1 MFTTIYAFLALPV
14 LYGLFYLLAVVR
26 IWRLDRMLAIVS
38 FFFAPVGLYAM
49 VRYWSVEEDNPRV
62 PMLVSFGALALWIG
76 LLAWGLSYQPPDYG
90 QDYLAQD
97 GSLVEDDP
105 VAEKL
110 RLSVAVANLPW
121 RAGEVEIPEAKAVID
136 VPQHF
141 RFVSAE
147 ALSGI
152 GATLGAGPQMQP
164 VGWLVHESVNLVDDN
179 AWFVEIEWFGAG
191 FVGADSLSAY
201 GNEALLATMRTN
213 TERLSEID
221 EQDDYSL
228 VRLAEPP
235 VFDAGDS
242 RLTWVE
248 EIHYPIEDTNLL
260 DCYAIKLGRGGALMY
275 SIVEVATSRQ
285 ELCLRSVRLAAGRS
299 RFNEDQA
306 YADYSRLFDKKS
318 DFDLVDLVN
327 GEFALPR

>member
-26 IWRLDRMLAIVS
+26 IWRLDRTLAIVS

-49 VRYWSVEEDNPRV
+49 VRYWSVEDDNPRV
-62 PMLVSFGALALWIG
+62 PMLVSFAALALWIG

-90 QDYLAQD
+90 QDYLEQD
-97 GSLVEDDP
+97 ASLVEDDP

-110 RLSVAVANLPW
+110 RLAVAVANLPW
-121 RAGEVEIPEAKAVID
+121 RAGEIDVPEAQAVIE

-147 ALSGI
+147 ALRAI
-152 GATLGAGPQMQP
+152 GATFGAAPQTQP
-164 VGWLVHESVNLVDDN
+164 VGWLVHESVDLVDDN

-191 FVGADSLSAY
+191 FVSADSLSAY

-213 TERLSEID
+213 TARFSEID

-248 EIHYPIEDTNLL
+248 EIHYRSDDANLL
-260 DCYAIKLGRGGALMY
+260 DCHAIKLGRGGALMY
-275 SIVEVATSRQ
+275 SIMEVATARQ